1 MFSKPGAE
9 RVSARDPNPPKDGV
23 VPGRELVVTV
33 EAIDAINP
41 SDDDND
47 DAQDE
52 AGGNPG

>member
-33 EAIDAINP
+33 EAIDAIDAI
-41 SDDDND
+41 DDDND